1 MNEET
6 KEQTKEAFTP
16 IFVGENSL
24 ARLECMRNLR
34 FQFKKAQQFVPL
46 IKDANLPVTR
56 DIVMDCLTMTKAEQA
71 TFPTDENGKVS
82 KYGTMSYVYKHCPH
96 IDAEFA
102 RMTQAA
108 TEGRPK
114 LIADKEE
121 AEIASVAANF
131 KESVFGVF
139 SNLGKDSKERTEE
152 LQRYVLVDGG
162 EIKLPEDIEER
173 VAHDTGVWCE
183 TEAQA
188 QALEAHRQAANAV
201 RDFLALFP
209 RQYWPHSTAELGN
222 LFKFGEDGTIQTQTI
237 DYSLFI

>member
-6 KEQTKEAFTP
+6 KETFTP
-16 IFVGENSL
+16 IFVGENNL
-24 ARLECMRNLR
+24 AKTECMRNLR
-34 FQFKKAQQFVPL
+34 FQFNKSQQFVPL
-46 IKDANLPVTR
+46 IKDANLPITH
-56 DIVMDCLTMTKAEQA
+56 DIVMDCLTITKAEHA
-71 TFPTDENGKVS
+71 TYPTDENGKVS
-82 KYGTMSYVYKHCPH
+82 KYGTMSYVYKNCPH

-102 RMTQAA
+102 KMAQAA
-108 TEGRPK
+108 TEGKPK
-114 LIADKEE
+114 IIADKER
-121 AEIASVAANF
+121 AEIASVAETF
-131 KESVFGVF
+131 KESVFNVF
-139 SNLGKDSKERTEE
+139 ANLGKDSRESTKEM
-152 LQRYVLVDGG
+152 QRYVLVDGG

-222 LFKFGEDGTIQTQTI
+222 LFKFGEDGAIQPQMI

>member
-6 KEQTKEAFTP
+6 KETFTP

-24 ARLECMRNLR
+24 SKTECMRNLR
-34 FQFKKAQQFVPL
+34 FQFNKAQQFVPL
-46 IKDANLPVTR
+46 IKDADLQVTQ
-56 DIVMDCLTMTKAEQA
+56 DIVMDCLTITKEEMPI
-71 TFPTDENGKVS
+71 FPIGKDDKPS
-82 KYGTMSYVYKHCPH
+82 EIGTMSYVYKHCPH

-102 RMTQAA
+102 KMTQAA
-108 TEGRPK
+108 TEGKTRR
-114 LIADKEE
+114 IADMER
-121 AEIASVAANF
+121 AEIASVAETF
-131 KESVFGVF
+131 KESVFNVF
-139 SNLGKDSKERTEE
+139 ANLGKNSRESTKEM
-152 LQRYVLVDGG
+152 QRYMLVDGG
-162 EIKLPEDIEER
+162 KIKLPEDIEER

-222 LFKFGEDGTIQTQTI
+222 LFKFGEDGAIQPQTI
-237 DYSLFI
+237 DYSLYI